1 MGLSIFL
8 IHEIWRSDAK
18 EIIPGFLPAIFFSL
32 KSDFILSRIDNNFHQ
47 GVGENQFKTPV
58 VPTANPTREGGMKI
72 VIIGLSAAGISALET
87 ILRFAPETE
96 ITAVSE
102 ENRQPYCRCLLT
114 MYLGREV
121 REDFMAIRD
130 TGHYPKNVSWLLGE
144 RALRIDPDKKTVTC
158 SSGRTLPYDKLL
170 LSTGAGAVRP
180 EYCRDENR
188 AFTLRSMED
197 ALKIENLAAGKGIV
211 AGGGFVGLKTAYGL
225 RERGLGV
232 DLVVSSP
239 HLLSMVMNE
248 RAAARVEKDLETLG
262 VSLHKGDDI
271 AEIGTAGKGVQVA
284 LRSGKEIAGDVL
296 VVGKGVVP
304 RLELAREA
312 GLAVEAGILV
322 NHFQETSFQDIFAAG
337 DCCQTLDVTRGR
349 SWINAVW
356 PVAVEQGYY
365 AGLNM
370 AGTPAAYPGSIGL
383 NSLKTPRFHLINAGL
398 LKEAP
403 GVTFYEKEFPSRNQ
417 FRLLAVR
424 EDLPVGM
431 MFFNAPADAGPVVN
445 LIRRGKPLAHGL
457 PKAIVNGEVSLYDL
471 LKKVDY

>member
-1 MGLSIFL
+1 
-8 IHEIWRSDAK
+8 
-18 EIIPGFLPAIFFSL
+18 
-32 KSDFILSRIDNNFHQ
+32 
-47 GVGENQFKTPV
+47 
-58 VPTANPTREGGMKI
+58 
-72 VIIGLSAAGISALET
+72 VIIGLSAAGLSALET
-87 ILRFAPETE
+87 VLRFAPEAE

-114 MYLGREV
+114 QYLGREIQQ
-121 REDFMAIRD
+121 DFMAIRD
-130 TGHYPKNVSWLLGE
+130 TGQYPKNVTWLLGE
-144 RALRIDPDKKTVTC
+144 RVLRIDPEKKTAAC
-158 SSGRTLPYDKLL
+158 SSGRILAYDKLL
-170 LSTGAGAVRP
+170 IATGAGAVRP

-188 AFTLRSMED
+188 AYTLRFMED
-197 ALKIENLAAGKGIV
+197 ALKIESLTFGRGIV

-225 RERGLGV
+225 KERGLEV
-232 DLVVSSP
+232 EMVVSSP
-239 HLLSMVMNE
+239 HLLSLVMNE

-262 VSLHKGDDI
+262 VTLHKGDDI
-271 AEIGTAGKGVQVA
+271 NGIRTEGNGVLAG
-284 LRSGKEIAGDVL
+284 LRSGKEIRSDVL

-312 GLAVEAGILV
+312 GLSLEAGILV
-322 NHFQETSFQDIFAAG
+322 NDFLETSGRDIFAAG
-337 DCCQTLDVTRGR
+337 DCCQALDATRGR

-403 GVTFYEKEFPSRNQ
+403 HVTFYEKEYPVRNQ
-417 FRLLAVR
+417 FRLLALR
-424 EDLPVGM
+424 EDIPVGM

-445 LIRRGKPLAHGL
+445 LIRRGKPLARGL
-457 PKAIVNGEVSLYDL
+457 PQAIVNGEASLHDL
-471 LKKVDY
+471 LRIN